1 MKRPAG
7 LRRTGR
13 AAAEGGQGS
22 STLLVTLILLL
33 LSGASLALLMATQTR
48 MLIAAQQKVQVRLLA
63 AADGGVELG
72 VARGIAGAG
81 EPTART
87 LGASLSGAEVQLE
100 LSGFVPMARGAC
112 HLCMTNLEGTLG
124 SLGGLRRV
132 SHAVSASA
140 RAPRR
145 SDGLP
150 PPRRSVSAVVDLMP
164 WPAESRDRWD
174 LAATMAEARRRIRR
188 AALAEA
194 GAYEEGAPLAV
205 ARFDERDGRAPRT
218 VAVGGSGRSLHAVEI
233 SPRPGPLWSFAD
245 ATDEDGNGAPDLGR
259 LLAAPAIVNL
269 RPGEGGLPVVLFGG
283 GHDPDRPDDA
293 GNWLYIVGVD
303 SGALLYKRR
312 LDAPVTASPA
322 VADLDGDG
330 VADRIYAGT
339 LAGSLYRVDASTPAR
354 LAGGRVAAGVW
365 APRRVFETG
374 GRPIRQPPAVVPA
387 PEIGAHV
394 LALGADGRV
403 DVQASREEAAGRF
416 FVLVDRGSGPIGS
429 AASVVAIDPSGSV
442 PGPDRLAPELT
453 PSHQGWSLALE
464 RGEEIASPPLA
475 AAGLLT
481 FLTFRPT
488 GLSGG
493 EIRRY
498 SLRLRSGDAAAGGAR
513 GVPVASGVSRPSGD
527 FGSPTRLEVDH
538 PGSAF
543 APLLSPGEERLL
555 ETLRAGMPSSCRF
568 GGARLRVVGAGVDAE
583 PLRLAVLP
591 VCRIDVD
598 WFEDRMF

>member
-1 MKRPAG
+1 MKRPV
-7 LRRTGR
+7 
-13 AAAEGGQGS
+13 AAQGS

-33 LSGASLALLMATQTR
+33 LSGSCLALLMATQTQ
-48 MLIAAQQKVQVRLLA
+48 MLVAFQHKVQVRLLA

-81 EPTART
+81 EPITRT
-87 LGASLSGAEVQLE
+87 LGSSLAGAEVLLE
-100 LSGFVPMARGAC
+100 LSGFVPMAHGAC

-124 SLGGLRRV
+124 SLGGLSRV

-174 LAATMAEARRRIRR
+174 LAATMAAARRRIRQ
-188 AALAEA
+188 AALA
-194 GAYEEGAPLAV
+194 GDGLYEEGAPVAV
-205 ARFDERDGRAPRT
+205 ARFEASGVGEPRV
-218 VAVGGSGRSLHAVEI
+218 VAVGGSGTALHAAEI

-259 LLAAPAIVNL
+259 PLTAPAIVRL
-269 RPGEGGLPVVLFGG
+269 RLGEGGLPVVIFGG
-283 GHDPDRPDDA
+283 GYDPDRPHEV
-293 GNWLYIVGVD
+293 GNWLYIVGID
-303 SGALLYKRR
+303 SGRLLYKRR

-330 VADRIYAGT
+330 VADRIYVGT
-339 LAGSLYRVDASTPAR
+339 LAGGLYRVDASTPAR
-354 LAGGRVAAGVW
+354 AAGGPVAADFR

-374 GRPIRQPPAVVPA
+374 GRPIRQPPAVVPV
-387 PEIGAHV
+387 PEIGALV

-403 DVQASREEAAGRF
+403 DLQASRPEAAGRF

-429 AASVVAIDPSGSV
+429 AGSVVAIDPSGSV
-442 PGPDRLAPELT
+442 PGPDRLAAELP
-453 PSHQGWSLALE
+453 PSDQGWSLALDQ
-464 RGEEIASPPLA
+464 GEEVVSPPLA

-481 FLTFRPT
+481 FLTFRSA
-488 GLSGG
+488 GFDGG
-493 EIRRY
+493 GIRRY

-513 GVPVASGVSRPSGD
+513 GVPVASGGSRPSGD

-538 PGSAF
+538 PGSYS
-543 APLLSPGEERLL
+543 APLLSPGEERVL
-555 ETLRAGMPSSCRF
+555 ETLRAGMPESCRF
-568 GGARLRVVGAGVDAE
+568 PGARLRLAGAGPGGE

>member
-1 MKRPAG
+1 MKRPGTA
-7 LRRTGR
+7 
-13 AAAEGGQGS
+13 QGS

-33 LSGASLALLMATQTR
+33 LSGSCLALLMATQTQ
-48 MLIAAQQKVQVRLLA
+48 LLVAFQHKVQVRLLA

-81 EPTART
+81 EPTTRT
-87 LGASLSGAEVQLE
+87 LGASLSGAEVRLE
-100 LSGFVPMARGAC
+100 VSGFVPMAHGAC

-132 SHAVSASA
+132 SHVLSASA

-164 WPAESRDRWD
+164 WPAGSRDRWD
-174 LAATMAEARRRIRR
+174 LVATMAEARRRIRQ
-188 AALAEA
+188 AALSEA
-194 GAYEEGAPLAV
+194 GDYEEGAPVAV
-205 ARFDERDGRAPRT
+205 TRLEDGGGDPPRA
-218 VAVGGSGRSLHAVEI
+218 VAVGGSGGALHAVELA
-233 SPRPGPLWSFAD
+233 PRPGPLWSFAD

-259 LLAAPAIVNL
+259 ALAAPAIVRL
-269 RPGEGGLPVVLFGG
+269 RLAGGDRPVVLFGG
-283 GHDPDRPDDA
+283 GYDPDLPNEV
-293 GNWLYIVGVD
+293 GNWLYIVEVD

-312 LDAPVTASPA
+312 LDSPVTVSPA

-339 LAGSLYRVDASTPAR
+339 VAGSLYRVDVSAPAR

-374 GRPIRQPPAVVPA
+374 GRPIRQPPAVVAA
-387 PEIGAHV
+387 PEAGAQV

-403 DVQASREEAAGRF
+403 DEQASAEEAAGRF
-416 FVLVDRGSGPIGS
+416 FVLVDRGSGR
-429 AASVVAIDPSGSV
+429 IDP
-442 PGPDRLAPELT
+442 A
-453 PSHQGWSLALE
+453 WSLALE
-464 RGEEIASPPLA
+464 QGEEIASPPLA
-475 AAGLLT
+475 AVGLLT

-488 GLSGG
+488 GLDGG

-498 SLRLRSGDAAAGGAR
+498 SLWLRSGETAAGGAR
-513 GVPVASGVSRPSGD
+513 GVAVTRGVSRPSVG
-527 FGSPTRLEVDH
+527 FGSATRLEVDH
-538 PGSAF
+538 PGSTF
-543 APLLSPGEERLL
+543 ASLLSPDEEGLL
-555 ETLRAGMPSSCRF
+555 ETLRARMPGSCRF
-568 GGARLRVVGAGVDAE
+568 PGARLRLVGAGPDAE
-583 PLRLAVLP
+583 ALHLAVLP

-598 WFEDRMF
+598 WFEHGR

>member
-1 MKRPAG
+1 MKRPA
-7 LRRTGR
+7 
-13 AAAEGGQGS
+13 AAQGS

-33 LSGASLALLMATQTR
+33 LSGSCLALLMATQTQ
-48 MLIAAQQKVQVRLLA
+48 LLVAFQQKLQVRLLA

-81 EPTART
+81 EPITRT
-87 LGASLSGAEVQLE
+87 LRGSPAGAEVLLE

-112 HLCMTNLEGTLG
+112 DLCMTNLEGTLG

-132 SHAVSASA
+132 SHTVSASA

-174 LAATMAEARRRIRR
+174 LAATMAVARRRIRQ
-188 AALAEA
+188 AAPAEA
-194 GAYEEGAPLAV
+194 GGYEEGAPVAV
-205 ARFDERDGRAPRT
+205 ARFEGDGLGLPRT
-218 VAVGGSGRSLHAVEI
+218 VAVGGSGGALHAVEI
-233 SPRPGPLWSFAD
+233 APGPGPLWSFAD

-259 LLAAPAIVNL
+259 LPAAPAIVRL
-269 RPGEGGLPVVLFGG
+269 RLGEGGLPVVLFGG
-283 GHDPDRPDDA
+283 GYDPDRPHDV
-293 GNWLYIVGVD
+293 GNWLYILGVD
-303 SGALLYKRR
+303 SGRLLYKRR

-322 VADLDGDG
+322 VADLSGDG
-330 VADRIYAGT
+330 AADRIYVGT
-339 LAGSLYRVDASTPAR
+339 LAGSLYRVDVSTSAR
-354 LAGGRVAAGVW
+354 PAGGLAAADFS

-374 GRPIRQPPAVVPA
+374 GRPIRQPPAIVPA

-403 DVQASREEAAGRF
+403 DVQASREEATGRF
-416 FVLVDRGSGPIGS
+416 FVLVDRGSGAIGS
-429 AASVVAIDPSGSV
+429 AGSVVAIDPSGSV
-442 PGPDRLAPELT
+442 PGPDRLAPELP
-453 PSHQGWSLALE
+453 PSDQGWSLALE

-481 FLTFRPT
+481 FLTFRSA

-538 PGSAF
+538 SGSHSA
-543 APLLSPGEERLL
+543 ALLSPGEERVL
-555 ETLRAGMPSSCRF
+555 ETLRAGMPGSCRF
-568 GGARLRVVGAGVDAE
+568 AGARLRLVGAGVDAE
-583 PLRLAVLP
+583 PLHLAVLP